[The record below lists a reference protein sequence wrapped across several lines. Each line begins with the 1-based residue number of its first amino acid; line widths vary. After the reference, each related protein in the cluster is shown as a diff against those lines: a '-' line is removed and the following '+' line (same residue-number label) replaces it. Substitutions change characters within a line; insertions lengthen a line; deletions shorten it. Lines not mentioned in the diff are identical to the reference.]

1 MNWKIF
7 LVKFTRNVV
16 LAVLLGVLLM
26 GGFGY
31 LLSGKVGL
39 VNMAYWG
46 LAIGLIG
53 GFSTG
58 IGLIFESKFWGDG
71 NFQIMPEW
79 NWFIKR
85 SDDDKPGK
93 DY

>member
-7 LVKFTRNVV
+7 LVKFIRNVI
-16 LAVLLGVLLM
+16 LAVILSVVLM

-31 LLSGKVGL
+31 LLSGKEGL

-53 GFSTG
+53 GFSSGLG
-58 IGLIFESKFWGDG
+58 IIFEA
-71 NFQIMPEW
+71 
-79 NWFIKR
+79 
-85 SDDDKPGK
+85 K
-93 DY
+93 DEKHDS

>member
-7 LVKFTRNVV
+7 LIKFIRNVV
-16 LAVLLGVLLM
+16 LAVLLGVVLM

-31 LLSGKVGL
+31 LLSGKEGL

-53 GFSTG
+53 GFFSG

-79 NWFIKR
+79 NWFIKK
-85 SDDDKPGK
+85 SEDDKQK
-93 DY
+93 KNY